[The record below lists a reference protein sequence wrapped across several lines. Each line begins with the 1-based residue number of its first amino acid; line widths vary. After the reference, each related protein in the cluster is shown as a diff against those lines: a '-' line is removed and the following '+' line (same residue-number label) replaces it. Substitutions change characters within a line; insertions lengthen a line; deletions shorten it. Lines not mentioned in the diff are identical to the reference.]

1 MEPTPTTM
9 TSCAMPQPSGGF
21 AKKRARRPPWPPRC
35 FASSGWV
42 ILTEA
47 ERTAPISRLN
57 KLPLGRHA
65 VKTTIALLRRLE
77 TVRLPVLH
85 RVKPLLLRLILFVLL
100 LATVLILRLV
110 PVELAKILLVVLL
123 VYSRSF
129 ETVEGFKIFV
139 KRLAAGLGPFR
150 PAATSRLLRSV
161 TCLYFSCP
169 LLVRFQ

>member
-9 TSCAMPQPSGGF
+9 TSCTMPQPSGGF
-21 AKKRARRPPWPPRC
+21 AKKRARRPTWPPRC

-85 RVKPLLLRLILFVLL
+85 RVKPLLLHKLLLRLILFVLL
-100 LATVLILRLV
+100 LVTVLFLRHLLLIAILFLWHLPLLVILLLRLA
-110 PVELAKILLVVLL
+110 PVELTKILLVV
-123 VYSRSF
+123 
-129 ETVEGFKIFV
+129 
-139 KRLAAGLGPFR
+139 
-150 PAATSRLLRSV
+150 
-161 TCLYFSCP
+161 
-169 LLVRFQ
+169 